1 MYLLTDTFWG
11 YTFGMTNVSKAN
23 IDTSDYKLAYQQ
35 LVLLISK
42 LKRNNASSFLDEL
55 LTDSEKIMIVKRFA
69 AIFMFQQNY
78 TSYRISHVLAM
89 SLSTTHRIYKL
100 FENGHFNKLLSCI
113 PKKQQSEFLEIL
125 KDFMMS
131 KGSSRARSRLLKRAM
146 VNR

>member
-1 MYLLTDTFWG
+1 
-11 YTFGMTNVSKAN
+11 MTNVSRAN
-23 IDTSDYKLAYQQ
+23 VDTSDYKLAYQQ
-35 LVLLISK
+35 LILLISK
-42 LKRNNASSFLDEL
+42 LEKNNASSFLDEL

-100 FENGHFNKLLSCI
+100 FESGRFNKLLSCI
-113 PKKQQSEFLEIL
+113 PKKQQNEFLEIL

-131 KGSSRARSRLLKRAM
+131 KGSSRARSRLFKRALAD
-146 VNR
+146 R